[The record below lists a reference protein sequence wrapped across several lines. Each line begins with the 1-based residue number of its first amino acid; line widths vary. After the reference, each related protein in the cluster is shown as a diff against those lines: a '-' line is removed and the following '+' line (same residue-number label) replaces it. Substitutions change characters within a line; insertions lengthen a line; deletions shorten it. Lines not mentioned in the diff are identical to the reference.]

1 MGLLE
6 RISSFWR
13 RGSPNEAIQTETQ
26 VPENQ
31 TPITHSS
38 EMVDETYYLYKM
50 MQVENDRRA
59 VLRDVENMLESDPLI
74 DETNSRIARKAV
86 RGGIFI
92 TVTGSGKHQKRIA
105 TRTGRKP
112 GRGSELAN
120 RAQGIIDRFCTRCN
134 IDANAVLWVSRMI
147 SDGDLFLNIV
157 VEQIAEE
164 LRIGSIRWVPAIIM
178 KRNEDQ
184 FGQFIDINR
193 AFSEIDPQKGMY
205 YATVIPDNAVRHF
218 PLWAINHIRWKYRG
232 GLYGNSQYK
241 AIRKLSRQNA
251 TTDDDMVV
259 RRRTRAPLRRVHN
272 IGSKENPVDS
282 KVVEKYKQEHRDA
295 IVNGKYTPVT
305 DYYHNGMGD
314 VKNLEGDGNL
324 DKIADVKYLYD
335 KQNTGTIIPKGL
347 VGHAED
353 INRDVLDDQKEEY
366 YDTIEDI
373 RHLLEYGDG
382 GPFSGL
388 RAIIDFELLLHGI
401 DVEATGLTYDIMF
414 QPLRNEA
421 PSDIIDRT
429 IKARKAGMLD
439 HRTSVINIAHIF
451 NIENPELII
460 QALEDEKQSKNK
472 WNEIA
477 PLSDSLFS
485 RNIRGYKAFV
495 DADEEEEENPPH
507 LKGMNKIEKKTL
519 KIWQQRFAREEEA
532 VMQIEIPLS
541 SVMLDAEDGE
551 KQEVYLTEEEITAF
565 LAAVTEVQ
573 QHDQETYA
581 AELSYVYVASG
592 EIGGQL
598 AAATVGIKFDLFKE
612 DILEDLLIHS
622 SKRIVNIDETTREA
636 IREALGKGYLVGSKK
651 ELIKLIH
658 EALGEVYANAYHNRA
673 EMIART
679 ESMWAYNRAADRIYD
694 EVEDLEEFEV
704 LVTKDE
710 RTCKKCKKFIGQ
722 TYTRETAPELPAH
735 PRCRCV
741 KVPKFRK
748 EDK

>member
-105 TRTGRKP
+105 TKTGKKP
-112 GRGSELAN
+112 GRGSDLAN
-120 RAQGIIDRFCTRCN
+120 RAQGIIDRFSTRCK
-134 IDANAVLWVSRMI
+134 IDANAVLWISRMI
-147 SDGDLFLNIV
+147 SDGDLFLNIM
-157 VEQIAEE
+157 VERVADEV
-164 LRIGSIRWVPAIIM
+164 RIGSIRWVPAMIM

-241 AIRKLSRQNA
+241 AIRKLSRQNGTA
-251 TTDDDMVV
+251 DDDMVV
-259 RRRTRAPLRRVHN
+259 RRKTRAPLRRVHS
-272 IGSKENPVDS
+272 IGSKDNPGDP
-282 KVVEKYKQEHRDA
+282 KVVEKYKQEHKDL
-295 IVNGKYTPVT
+295 IINGKYVPTT

-401 DVEATGLTYDIMF
+401 DVEATGLTYDITF
-414 QPLRNEA
+414 QPLRTES
-421 PSDIIDRT
+421 PSDVIDRT
-429 IKARKAGMLD
+429 IKAREAGVLD

-451 NIENPELII
+451 NVEDPELIL
-460 QALEDEKQSKNK
+460 QALEDEKQASGASKSK
-472 WNEIA
+472 GNEIA
-477 PLSDSLFS
+477 DSLFNGKS
-485 RNIRGYKAFV
+485 GGYRAFV
-495 DADEEEEENPPH
+495 DADEEGEEDPPH
-507 LKGMNKIEKKTL
+507 LKGMDKIEKKTL

-532 VMQIEIPLS
+532 VMQIEISLS

-551 KQEVYLTEEEITAF
+551 KQEVYLTEEEIAAF
-565 LAAVTEVQ
+565 LEAVTEVQ
-573 QHDQETYA
+573 QQDQETYA

-598 AAATVGIKFDLFKE
+598 AAATVGIKFGLFKE
-612 DILEDLLIHS
+612 DILEDLLTHS

-636 IREALGKGYLVGSKK
+636 IREALGKGYLSGSKK

-722 TYTRETAPELPAH
+722 TYTKETAPELPAH

-741 KVPKFRK
+741 KVPKFK
-748 EDK
+748 DQK